1 MPDVIEDRKTQ
12 IHHAAC
18 KLFHE
23 QGFHGTSIRDIA
35 ERVGMLGGSLYSHIS
50 SKDEILWEIVDAAA
64 DRFFS
69 ALRPIVDS
77 QLGTLQKLK
86 AAIVAHVGVIA
97 GDMDAA
103 AVYTVEWRHLA
114 PDRRA
119 AFTKRRDEYELMF
132 RSLVREA
139 IHSRYIAAP
148 DETTATLFILS
159 VLNWM
164 FTWYRPDGPMTP
176 EDVGRWMSEYIFD
189 GLRRRTA

>member
-1 MPDVIEDRKTQ
+1 MPDIIEDRKTQ

-114 PDRRA
+114 PDRRD
-119 AFTKRRDEYELMF
+119 AFTKRRDKYELIF

>member
-1 MPDVIEDRKTQ
+1 MPEVIEDRKSQ

-64 DRFFS
+64 DRFFA

-103 AVYTVEWRHLA
+103 AVYTVEWRHLV
-114 PDRRA
+114 PNRRA

-139 IHSRYIAAP
+139 IHSRFIASP